1 MTFFILILVLL
12 SEFAALN
19 SYKQLFEG
27 YFIGYMDFVMQ
38 KNPLSGA
45 FGQFI
50 SWLSIILVP
59 GFTVFFIFFALEFI
73 HPVLGFIWNL
83 VIVFLVTS
91 FLPHIKELKA
101 DIEEIRL
108 SGPSKLQPKAE
119 AMVKTAIDGIDE
131 QKVIGIL
138 FCNLLIRIFESVFA
152 IIFFLIIMPGVLGP
166 VMYFASKKFIQ
177 HESNQLINE
186 KDGQNIIGL
195 MHGMAEWIPARIF
208 ALSLAVAGNFDDAVT
223 CWRNQM
229 KKSVFNSNM
238 VFIITAA
245 GALGVS
251 LLNPFVNKVG
261 ENFDSKLGLKEDG
274 NLDCL
279 NDLIRLISRVLFIW
293 LAVIGCVAFISLF

>member
-1 MTFFILILVLL
+1 MTLFTLILVLL
-12 SEFAALN
+12 FEFAALN
-19 SYKQLFEG
+19 SHKQLFEG
-27 YFIGYMDFVMQ
+27 YFVRYMDFVLQ
-38 KNPLSGA
+38 KNPFSSA

-50 SWLSIILVP
+50 SWLSIIIVP
-59 GFTVFFIFFALEFI
+59 GFAVFLIFFVLDFI

-83 VIVFLVTS
+83 VILFMVMS

-119 AMVKTAIDGIDE
+119 AIIKTSIEGIDE
-131 QKVIGIL
+131 KQLTGIL

-152 IIFFLIIMPGVLGP
+152 IIFFLIIFPGVLGP

-177 HESNQLINE
+177 RGANQLI
-186 KDGQNIIGL
+186 DQNDSQNLVRLI
-195 MHGMAEWIPARIF
+195 HGMAEWIPARIF

-229 KKSVFNSNM
+229 KKSVLNSNM
-238 VFIITAA
+238 AFIITAA

-251 LLNPFVNKVG
+251 LLNPFVNKAG

-274 NLDCL
+274 SLDCL
-279 NDLIRLISRVLFIW
+279 TDLIRLISRVYLF
-293 LAVIGCVAFISLF
+293 G